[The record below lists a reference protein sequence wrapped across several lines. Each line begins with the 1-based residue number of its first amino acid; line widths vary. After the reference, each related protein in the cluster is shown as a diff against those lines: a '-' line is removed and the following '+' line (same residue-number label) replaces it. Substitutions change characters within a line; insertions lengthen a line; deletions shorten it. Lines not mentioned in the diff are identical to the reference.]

1 MLMRMLKLESK
12 ILHDNGFKVIPML
25 DLRFDQIT
33 NSMCILCMNEPFGG
47 PRRYGISIINTTL
60 LGMCL

>member
-1 MLMRMLKLESK
+1 MLIDIIKTFMLMRMLKLESK

-33 NSMCILCMNEPFGG
+33 NYMYKFVD
-47 PRRYGISIINTTL
+47 NT
-60 LGMCL
+60 